1 MSKIFVCA
9 HRGASGTRAENSLAA
24 ITEAVKLGCEMIEFD
39 VRMTKDE
46 HLVLLH
52 DPLVDRTTNGNG
64 LIRELLYSEVLDLNL
79 YFENVLV
86 DTHIPTLDEVLD
98 MIPSNIRLNIHI
110 KSEREG
116 SKGSNDIVNAVC
128 SDIRTRDLYG
138 TAFIAGTDEVVESV
152 IRIDERVNRCLLGS
166 QGRIDSYAQK
176 ARDYGCTSVQ
186 PLNSLTTKDF
196 CNSAKE
202 LGLEVHTFYADE
214 QIEMLRLIE
223 CGVDGI
229 LTNYPH
235 LLKNLLVD

>member
-1 MSKIFVCA
+1 MSKTFVCA
-9 HRGASGTRAENSLAA
+9 HRGASGTHPENTLEAFNEA
-24 ITEAVKLGCEMIEFD
+24 IKLGCEMIEFD

-52 DPLVDRTTNGNG
+52 DPLLDRTTNGNG
-64 LIRELLYSEVLDLNL
+64 PIWELLYSEVLDLNV
-79 YFENVLV
+79 YFENAFLS
-86 DTHIPTLDEVLD
+86 DTHVPTLDEVLN
-98 MIPSNIRLNIHI
+98 MIPSNIRLNVHVYPGP
-110 KSEREG
+110 E
-116 SKGSNDIVNAVC
+116 GSNDIVNAVC

-196 CNSAKE
+196 CSSAKE
-202 LGLEVHTFYADE
+202 LGLEVHPFYADE
-214 QIEMLRLIE
+214 QIEMQRLIE

>member
-1 MSKIFVCA
+1 MSKTFVCA
-9 HRGASGTRAENSLAA
+9 HRGASGTQPENTLEAFNEA
-24 ITEAVKLGCEMIEFD
+24 IKLGCEMIEFD

-64 LIRELLYSEVLDLNL
+64 PIWELLYSEVLDLNV
-79 YFENVLV
+79 YFENAFLS
-86 DTHIPTLDEVLD
+86 DTHIPTLDEVLN
-98 MIPSNIRLNIHI
+98 MIPSNIRLNVHVYP
-110 KSEREG
+110 G
-116 SKGSNDIVNAVC
+116 PQGSNDIVNAVC

-138 TAFIAGTDEVVESV
+138 SAFIAGTDEVVESV

-196 CNSAKE
+196 CSSAKE
-202 LGLEVHTFYADE
+202 LGLEVHPFYADE
-214 QIEMLRLIE
+214 QLEMQRLIE

>member
-1 MSKIFVCA
+1 MSKTFVCA
-9 HRGASGTRAENSLAA
+9 HRGASGTHPENTLEAFNEA
-24 ITEAVKLGCEMIEFD
+24 IKLGCEMIEFD

-64 LIRELLYSEVLDLNL
+64 PIWELLYSEVLDLNV
-79 YFENVLV
+79 YFENAFLS
-86 DTHIPTLDEVLD
+86 DTHIPTLDEVLN
-98 MIPSNIRLNIHI
+98 MIPSNIRLNVHVYPGP
-110 KSEREG
+110 E
-116 SKGSNDIVNAVC
+116 GSNDIVNAVC

-138 TAFIAGTDEVVESV
+138 SAFIAGTDEVVESV

-196 CNSAKE
+196 CSSAKE
-202 LGLEVHTFYADE
+202 LGLEVHPFYADE
-214 QIEMLRLIE
+214 QIEMQRLIE

-229 LTNYPH
+229 LTNYPN